1 MAKKGLAANDETKK
15 AKSKKQP
22 KLINQLKDGLGWVS
36 FNDYQMGQV
45 GIKSD
50 KHTTSELRNVVFDK
64 LGIEAKRPKVEPTKK
79 SS

>member
-1 MAKKGLAANDETKK
+1 VKIFLLVEN
-15 AKSKKQP
+15 QI

-64 LGIEAKRPKVEPTKK
+64 LGIEAKRPKVINPEIQKTLYHEFRT
-79 SS
+79 